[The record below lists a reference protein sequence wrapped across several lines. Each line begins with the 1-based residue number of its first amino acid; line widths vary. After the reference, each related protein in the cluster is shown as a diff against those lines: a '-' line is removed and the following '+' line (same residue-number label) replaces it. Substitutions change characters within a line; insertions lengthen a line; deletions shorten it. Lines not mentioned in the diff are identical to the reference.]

1 MPAKKPAP
9 RKAQTRAKSTCKVAK
24 APGPAPAAPV
34 PAVAPPPPA
43 TVHVVLRDRW
53 SGAVCYEAGVPA
65 DLPEPNRIAE
75 AMKKAVKSGADLSSV
90 NLRSANLSGADLR
103 SADLRS
109 ADLSGADL
117 SGANLRG
124 ANLRSADLR
133 SADLSG
139 AKITDDR
146 TLLTNGFLSIGPGGS
161 RNDNLLAFRTNKGI
175 WIHAGCFRGD
185 DTAFQVKVAATHGD
199 NEHGRWYGRVLALIR
214 ETWTAA

>member
-1 MPAKKPAP
+1 
-9 RKAQTRAKSTCKVAK
+9 
-24 APGPAPAAPV
+24 
-34 PAVAPPPPA
+34 
-43 TVHVVLRDRW
+43 
-53 SGAVCYEAGVPA
+53 VPA

-75 AMKKAVKSGADLSSV
+75 AMKKAIKSGANLRSANLRSADLRGANLSGADLRSADLSGANLSGADLSGADLSSV

-214 ETWTAA
+214 ETWTTA